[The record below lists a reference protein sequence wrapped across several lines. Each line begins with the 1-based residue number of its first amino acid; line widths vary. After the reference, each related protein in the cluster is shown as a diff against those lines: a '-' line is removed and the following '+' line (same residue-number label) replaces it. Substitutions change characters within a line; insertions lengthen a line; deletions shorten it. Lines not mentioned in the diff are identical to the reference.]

1 MNKMLDVSRIQGMES
16 IFRILVV
23 GGALLAVIFWSMPF
37 IDYMWYSNEE
47 LQILDLGGFGSK
59 LPESQIYYWGTLVL
73 WLAIS
78 VGLFFYKKIARTA
91 FVVCLIFFSVVGL
104 FGGILILSPIE
115 AALSQIITLS
125 DGALLVIMYLTSMNA
140 KFNENI

>member
-1 MNKMLDVSRIQGMES
+1 MES
-16 IFRILVV
+16 IYRILVV
-23 GGALLAVIFWSMPF
+23 GGALLAIVFWSMPF

-47 LQILDLGGFGSK
+47 LQILYLGGFGSK
-59 LPESQIYYWGTLVL
+59 LPASQIYYWGTLIL

-78 VGLFFYKKIARTA
+78 VGLFFYNKIARTA
-91 FVVCLIFFSVVGL
+91 FVVSLIYFLVVGL
-104 FGGILILSPIE
+104 FDGILVLSPIE

-125 DGALLVIMYLTSMNA
+125 DGALLVIMYLTSINA

>member
-1 MNKMLDVSRIQGMES
+1 MES
-16 IFRILVV
+16 IYRILVV
-23 GGALLAVIFWSMPF
+23 GGALLAIVFWSMPF

-59 LPESQIYYWGTLVL
+59 LPASQIYYWGTLIL

-78 VGLFFYKKIARTA
+78 VGLFFYNKIARTA
-91 FVVCLIFFSVVGL
+91 FVVSLIYFLVVGL
-104 FGGILILSPIE
+104 FDGILVLSPIE

-125 DGALLVIMYLTSMNA
+125 DGALLVIMYLTSINA